1 MVEQSLRKRWV
12 ASSNLAS
19 GSMENIN
26 IITIS
31 VFAGVG
37 GEDAKDWTQML
48 LRMYHKYAE
57 KNKWPVRFISDNT
70 IEIKSQLAYQK
81 LKNESGVHRL
91 VRISPYDAKQLRHTS
106 FALVEVL
113 PELETGLA
121 EKIAIPEKDLK
132 IEFYRSSGPGGQ
144 NVNKVETAV
153 RLVHLP
159 TGISAASQAER
170 SQVQN
175 RERAFRLLKAKL
187 AKIMEEKKEVELSN
201 LRVKVTPEW
210 GHQIRSYVLH
220 PYKMVKDIRT
230 GVKVSNPDKV
240 LDGDL
245 DKFIEAVIK

>member
-1 MVEQSLRKRWV
+1 MEF
-12 ASSNLAS
+12 SNS
-19 GSMENIN
+19 
-26 IITIS
+26 ITIG
-31 VFAGVG
+31 VFPGVG

-70 IEIKSQLAYQK
+70 IEIKSLSAYEK

-113 PELETGLA
+113 PELPDIEHQKL
-121 EKIAIPEKDLK
+121 IIPEKDLK
-132 IEFYRSSGPGGQ
+132 VEFYRSSGPGGQ

-153 RLVHLP
+153 RLIHLP

-170 SQVQN
+170 SQIQN
-175 RERAFRLLKAKL
+175 RERALKILKSKL
-187 AKIMEEKKEVELSN
+187 KKIMEDKQEKELSN

-220 PYKMVKDIRT
+220 PYKMVRDHRT

-245 DKFIEAVIK
+245 DKFIEAEVK